1 MVMIAAT
8 AASVLFDLQGKGVSV
23 LGKVPAG
30 LPTFSVPVLSWSTW
44 LALIPSAIALTAV
57 AVAEG
62 LLVSRQYGEKNNY
75 STDPN
80 RDLLALGAA
89 NIASGFSSSFTLGSS
104 TSRTAAMDVAGSR
117 TQLPS
122 LVLAVGTL
130 LLLLFGTD
138 LLADI
143 PSPAI
148 GAIVAVAVFKL
159 IGFLDFRELWTQSRI
174 ECAIGAACFVGV
186 LVVGPIGGITL
197 AFVLSLVNLARR
209 ASNPAVDILAGSDD
223 PTVSLLDEVDDV
235 RETAPGVIIMRFA
248 APIFFAN
255 GSVLADRARNAVES
269 APHPVTTFVLDLEA
283 VTDIDVTGAGAG
295 AGALIALREWLHS
308 RSVTL
313 GFSRV
318 RPPLQ
323 ERFTRFGLLESA
335 RLYRTNRDVVSAF
348 RMEFTTPDA
357 DVPER

>member
-1 MVMIAAT
+1 
-8 AASVLFDLQGKGVSV
+8 
-23 LGKVPAG
+23 
-30 LPTFSVPVLSWSTW
+30 
-44 LALIPSAIALTAV
+44 
-57 AVAEG
+57 
-62 LLVSRQYGEKNNY
+62 
-75 STDPN
+75 
-80 RDLLALGAA
+80 
-89 NIASGFSSSFTLGSS
+89 
-104 TSRTAAMDVAGSR
+104 
-117 TQLPS
+117 
-122 LVLAVGTL
+122 
-130 LLLLFGTD
+130 
-138 LLADI
+138 
-143 PSPAI
+143 
-148 GAIVAVAVFKL
+148 
-159 IGFLDFRELWTQSRI
+159 
-174 ECAIGAACFVGV
+174 
-186 LVVGPIGGITL
+186 
-197 AFVLSLVNLARR
+197 LVNLARR

-283 VTDIDVTGAGAG
+283 VTDIDVTGAGA
-295 AGALIALREWLHS
+295 LIALREWLRS

-318 RPPLQ
+318 RPPQQ